1 VEGHQLAVLV
11 TSQALLVLT
20 LAGLCRRGRL
30 ARLRLLPVYLAV
42 TILAQALAFA
52 MPDVFKVWR
61 VWAFRELAWFAL
73 SLAIV
78 AEVAWRA
85 FVNLPEQRRQARM
98 LLLVSLL
105 IPLGMVALTPWN
117 EGRLASSTWLY
128 VVVVEIL
135 PRLTYGAG
143 FVCLALVWAMAKHL
157 IPRDP
162 LHASVVLGL
171 ASYLFVYSVSFGL
184 QTQGG
189 SLVLV
194 YAVTPASYTVM
205 LALWAWV
212 AWRHEP
218 IPDAPE
224 RVRHL
229 LQPWRF

>member
-1 VEGHQLAVLV
+1 MEGHQLAVLFACQ
-11 TSQALLVLT
+11 SLLVLT
-20 LAGLCRRGRL
+20 LVGLWRRGRL
-30 ARLRLLPVYLAV
+30 RRLWLLPVYLIT

-52 MPDVFKVWR
+52 LPSVFQVWR
-61 VWAFRELAWFAL
+61 IWAFRELAWFTL

-85 FVNLPEQRRQARM
+85 FVNLPEQRRQARI
-98 LLLVSLL
+98 LLLGSLL
-105 IPLGMVALTPWN
+105 IPLGMVARAPWTH
-117 EGRLASSTWLY
+117 GHLANGTWLY
-128 VVVVEIL
+128 VVVVEVL

-171 ASYLFVYSVSFGL
+171 ACYLFVYSVSLGL
-184 QTQGG
+184 QSQGG
-189 SLVLV
+189 SRVLV
-194 YAVTPASYTVM
+194 NTVTPVTYTVM
-205 LALWAWV
+205 LVLWAWV

-224 RVRHL
+224 QVRHM

>member
-1 VEGHQLAVLV
+1 VEGHQLAVLI
-11 TSQALLVLT
+11 TSQALLLLT
-20 LAGLCRRGRL
+20 LAGLWKRRRL
-30 ARLRLLPVYLAV
+30 TRLWLLPVYLVA

-52 MPDVFKVWR
+52 RPDVFKVWR
-61 VWAFRELAWFAL
+61 VWALRELAWFTL
-73 SLAIV
+73 SLTIV

-85 FVNLPEQRRQARM
+85 FVNLPEQRRQARI
-98 LLLVSLL
+98 LLFVSLL
-105 IPLGMVALTPWN
+105 IPFGMVALTPWN
-117 EGRLASSTWLY
+117 QGHLGSATWLY

-171 ASYLFVYSVSFGL
+171 AAYLFIYSVSLGL

-189 SLVLV
+189 APALV
-194 YAVTPASYTVM
+194 YTVTPASYTLM
-205 LALWAWV
+205 LVLWAWV

-224 RVRHL
+224 HVRHL